1 MTISVVDLFSIG
13 IGPSS
18 SHTVGP
24 MRAAS
29 KFISGLPP
37 AFLGGPHDSTAG
49 SRDDGPA
56 PTSTT
61 GSPRF
66 TVDVEL
72 RGSLAATGRGH
83 GTDRAVLLGLAG
95 HDPETVPPDAE
106 PLPGAR
112 VPEEG
117 TVEKTAGGGRHFSYR
132 VTFDAEEIEG
142 HPNGMVFT
150 ARRGDEEFTQEWFS
164 VGGGFVLSGEEIA
177 ARGNG
182 PAGLGAGAS
191 TTGRSGTI
199 PHPFTTG
206 DELLEHCERGGLDV
220 SDVMAA
226 NEAALH
232 GDYEIV
238 EKHLDAVWST
248 MRSCIDAGVGAGV
261 DVPDAN
267 GGILPGGLGVRRRA
281 PELHRRLMGMRSDE
295 KPDPLAAMEWVNLW
309 ALAVN
314 EENAAGGRV
323 VTAPTNG
330 AAGIVPAV
338 MRYAHEYVTGF
349 TPQAARRFLLAAG
362 AIGIVVKENASIS
375 GAEVGCQG
383 EVGSAAAM
391 AAAGLCEVMGGDPR
405 QVENAAEIALEH
417 NLGLT
422 CDPVG
427 GLVQIPCIER
437 NAVAAVQAI
446 NAARLARL
454 GDGDH
459 AVTLDEVVETMAA
472 TGRDMMTKY
481 KETSTG
487 GLAVALQMPVNR
499 TEC

>member
-1 MTISVVDLFSIG
+1 
-13 IGPSS
+13 
-18 SHTVGP
+18 
-24 MRAAS
+24 
-29 KFISGLPP
+29 
-37 AFLGGPHDSTAG
+37 
-49 SRDDGPA
+49 
-56 PTSTT
+56 
-61 GSPRF
+61 
-66 TVDVEL
+66 
-72 RGSLAATGRGH
+72 
-83 GTDRAVLLGLAG
+83 
-95 HDPETVPPDAE
+95 
-106 PLPGAR
+106 
-112 VPEEG
+112 
-117 TVEKTAGGGRHFSYR
+117 
-132 VTFDAEEIEG
+132 
-142 HPNGMVFT
+142 
-150 ARRGDEEFTQEWFS
+150 
-164 VGGGFVLSGEEIA
+164 
-177 ARGNG
+177 
-182 PAGLGAGAS
+182 
-191 TTGRSGTI
+191 
-199 PHPFTTG
+199 
-206 DELLEHCERGGLDV
+206 
-220 SDVMAA
+220 MAA

-261 DVPDAN
+261 DVQDAN

-281 PELHRRLMGMRSDE
+281 PELHRQLMGPRSDE

-349 TPQAARRFLLAAG
+349 TPQAAHRFLLAAG

-391 AAAGLCEVMGGDPR
+391 AAAGLCEVLGGDPR

-472 TGRDMMTKY
+472 TGRDMVTKY

>member
-24 MRAAS
+24 MRAAAA
-29 KFISGLPP
+29 FMRGRADAAPP
-37 AFLGGPHDSTAG
+37 DLVH
-49 SRDDGPA
+49 
-56 PTSTT
+56 
-61 GSPRF
+61 
-66 TVDVEL
+66 VEL

-83 GTDRAVLLGLAG
+83 GTDRAVVLGLTG
-95 HDPETVPPDAE
+95 HEPATVSPHAE
-106 PLPGAR
+106 PLPGAD
-112 VPEEG
+112 VPAEG
-117 TVEKTAGGGRHFSYR
+117 IASGPTGDVAYR
-132 VTFDAEEIEG
+132 ITFDTSEIAG
-142 HPNGMVFT
+142 HANGMIFT
-150 ARRGDEEFTQEWFS
+150 AHTGGEEFTQEWFS
-164 VGGGFVLSGEEIA
+164 VGGGFVLSGEDMA
-177 ARGNG
+177 ALQGG
-182 PAGLGAGAS
+182 DGAGELGAGVT
-191 TTGRSGTI
+191 TTGRGGAV

-206 DELLEHCERGGLDV
+206 DELLAQCRDHGLDI

-226 NEAALH
+226 NEAALL
-232 GDYEIV
+232 GGADGVDE
-238 EKHLDAVWST
+238 HLDTVWRT
-248 MRSCIDAGVGAGV
+248 MRECMDAGIVAA
-261 DVPDAN
+261 DVN

-281 PELHRRLMGMRSDE
+281 PDLHRQLTEIRSDDGE
-295 KPDPLAAMEWVNLW
+295 GTHADALSAMEWVNLW

-330 AAGIVPAV
+330 AAGIIPAV
-338 MRYAHEYVTGF
+338 MRYALDHVVGF
-349 TPQAARRFLLAAG
+349 TPEAARRFLLAAG

-391 AAAGLCEVMGGDPR
+391 AAAGLCEVMGGEPR

-459 AVTLDEVVETMAA
+459 AVTLDEVVRTMAS

-487 GLAVALQMPVNR
+487 GLAIELKMPVNR

>member
-29 KFISGLPP
+29 KFVAGLP
-37 AFLGGPHDSTAG
+37 AHVRAGLFDG
-49 SRDDGPA
+49 SRDDGPS
-56 PTSTT
+56 PTLH
-61 GSPRF
+61 
-66 TVDVEL
+66 VEL

-83 GTDRAVLLGLAG
+83 GTDRAVVLGMAG
-95 HDPETVPPDAE
+95 HEPDTVSPMAE
-106 PLPGAR
+106 PKPGAD
-112 VPEEG
+112 VPADGVARGPWGE
-117 TVEKTAGGGRHFSYR
+117 VRYR
-132 VTFDAEEIEG
+132 IDFDASEIDG
-142 HPNGMVFT
+142 HPNGMIFT
-150 ARRGDEEFTQEWFS
+150 ARSGDEAISQQWFS
-164 VGGGFVLSGEEIA
+164 VGGGFVLSGEDMAVLRDGTGDI
-177 ARGNG
+177 
-182 PAGLGAGAS
+182 GAGVT
-191 TTGRSGTI
+191 TTGRGGDV

-206 DELLEHCERGGLDV
+206 DELLAQCRDHGLDV
-220 SDVMAA
+220 SDVMLA

-232 GDYEIV
+232 GGDGGDGGDSGEGHEGGGDSGAGIV
-238 EKHLDAVWST
+238 VEHLDAVWTT
-248 MRSCIDAGVGAGV
+248 MRECMDAGIA
-261 DVPDAN
+261 AE
-267 GGILPGGLGVRRRA
+267 GILPGGLGVRRRA
-281 PELHRRLMGMRSDE
+281 PDLHRQLTEIRADDGEGTHADALS
-295 KPDPLAAMEWVNLW
+295 AMEWVNLW

-330 AAGIVPAV
+330 AAGIIPAV
-338 MRYAHEYVTGF
+338 MRYGLDHVVGF
-349 TPQAARRFLLAAG
+349 TPAAARRFLLAAG

-459 AVTLDEVVETMAA
+459 AVTLDEAVATMAA

>member
-24 MRAAS
+24 MRAAA
-29 KFISGLPP
+29 KFIRGLPDD
-37 AFLGGPHDSTAG
+37 FGLC
-49 SRDDGPA
+49 DDGSANTSSTESPA
-56 PTSTT
+56 VTI
-61 GSPRF
+61 
-66 TVDVEL
+66 DVEL

-95 HDPETVPPDAE
+95 HEPQSVPPDAE
-106 PLPGAR
+106 PLPGAEIAESGVIEPVQEGCSPFAYR
-112 VPEEG
+112 MTFDPEEI
-117 TVEKTAGGGRHFSYR
+117 A
-132 VTFDAEEIEG
+132 G
-142 HPNGMVFT
+142 HPNGMIFT
-150 ARRGDEEFTQEWFS
+150 ARNGDEEIRQEWFS
-164 VGGGFVLSGEEIA
+164 VGGGFVLSGEDMA
-177 ARGNG
+177 ARADGDG
-182 PAGLGAGAS
+182 ELGSGAS
-191 TTGRSGTI
+191 TTGRAGEV

-206 DELLEHCERGGLDV
+206 DELLERCDRAGLDV

-226 NEAALH
+226 NETVLH
-232 GDYEIV
+232 GGYQDV
-238 EKHLDAVWST
+238 ANHLDAVWET
-248 MRSCIDAGVGAGV
+248 MRACIDAGMTFAVET
-261 DVPDAN
+261 DDPND
-267 GGILPGGLGVRRRA
+267 GILPGGLGVRRRA
-281 PELHRRLMGMRSDE
+281 PELHRTLAAMRADE

-330 AAGIVPAV
+330 AAGIIPAV
-338 MRYAHEYVTGF
+338 MRYAREYISGF
-349 TPQAARRFLLAAG
+349 TPKDARRFLLAAG

-454 GDGDH
+454 GDGEH
-459 AVTLDEVVETMAA
+459 TVTLDEVVETMAA

>member
-24 MRAAS
+24 MRAATA
-29 KFISGLPP
+29 FMRGLADAAPP
-37 AFLGGPHDSTAG
+37 DLVH
-49 SRDDGPA
+49 
-56 PTSTT
+56 
-61 GSPRF
+61 
-66 TVDVEL
+66 VEL

-83 GTDRAVLLGLAG
+83 GTDRAVVLGLAG
-95 HDPETVPPDAE
+95 HEPATVSQHAE
-106 PLPGAR
+106 PLPGAD
-112 VPEEG
+112 VPTEG
-117 TVEKTAGGGRHFSYR
+117 IASGPMGDVAYR
-132 VTFDAEEIEG
+132 ITFDTSEIAG
-142 HPNGMVFT
+142 HPNGMIFT
-150 ARRGDEEFTQEWFS
+150 AHTGGEAFTQEWFS
-164 VGGGFVLSGEEIA
+164 VGGGFVLSGEDMA
-177 ARGNG
+177 ALRGG
-182 PAGLGAGAS
+182 DGAGELGAGVT
-191 TTGRSGTI
+191 TTGRGGDV

-206 DELLEHCERGGLDV
+206 DELLAQCRDHGLDI

-232 GDYEIV
+232 GGTV
-238 EKHLDAVWST
+238 GVARHLDAVWRT
-248 MRSCIDAGVGAGV
+248 MRECMDNGIDAA
-261 DVPDAN
+261 DVN

-281 PELHRRLMGMRSDE
+281 PDLHRQLTEIRSDDGE
-295 KPDPLAAMEWVNLW
+295 GTHADALSAMEWVNLW

-330 AAGIVPAV
+330 AAGIIPAV
-338 MRYAHEYVTGF
+338 MRYALDHVVGF
-349 TPQAARRFLLAAG
+349 TPEAARRFLLAAG

-391 AAAGLCEVMGGDPR
+391 AAAGLCEVMGGEPR
-405 QVENAAEIALEH
+405 HVENAAEIALEH

-459 AVTLDEVVETMAA
+459 AVTLDEAVRTMAA

-487 GLAVALQMPVNR
+487 GLAIELKMPVNR